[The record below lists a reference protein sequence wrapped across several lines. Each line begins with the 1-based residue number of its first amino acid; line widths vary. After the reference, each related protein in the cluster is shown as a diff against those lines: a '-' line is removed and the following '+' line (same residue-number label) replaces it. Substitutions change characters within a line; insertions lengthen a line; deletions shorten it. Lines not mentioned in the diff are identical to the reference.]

1 MIPRVL
7 NSTEGSS
14 ALFICS
20 ATGSPPPN
28 ITWTAMSSGEIY
40 NGAKLEIKAVQ
51 RNDTGNYQCAASNGI
66 SGPVKDTAFLNVYCE
81 YKQ

>member
-7 NSTEGSS
+7 NVTEGSP
-14 ALFICS
+14 ALFVCS

-28 ITWTAMSSGEIY
+28 ITWKIMSSGEIY
-40 NGAKLEIKAVQ
+40 YGEKLEIKAVK
-51 RNDTGNYQCAASNGI
+51 RNDAGNYQCTASNGI
-66 SGPVKDTAFLNVYCE
+66 SRPVKDTAFLNVYCE

>member
-1 MIPRVL
+1 
-7 NSTEGSS
+7 
-14 ALFICS
+14 
-20 ATGSPPPN
+20 
-28 ITWTAMSSGEIY
+28 MSSGEIY